1 MSGLAGWWDR
11 LPRPLDPFGSFKV
24 KTGLLVAGAI
34 TLAALTF
41 RLGAS
46 WKFRY
51 ALLAALVTSLIFTQ
65 FVAH

>member
-1 MSGLAGWWDR
+1 VSGLAGWWDR

-41 RLGAS
+41 WLGAS